1 MARYF
6 DRFPVVDYN
15 GTIAKNIMARVDFTD
30 QTKKDIYSTFQF
42 TLEEGFER
50 PDLLSYNY
58 YGSSQFDWM
67 IYLTNNIVDPYY
79 DYYKSTAD
87 FKSYIDRK
95 YGSTQN
101 ARLITKFY
109 RNNWHDDD
117 RLITPV
123 QYEALPADETL
134 NLRKYWKPKLA
145 NTGAILGYERIKE
158 DWVVSTNKIVLLSLT
173 VSPTD
178 FVVGD
183 KVSQSS
189 TNATATVDFVDTEN
203 NTLTVK
209 HVTGTFEAN
218 TSEGISEVTLIKQN
232 ISDEEA
238 PYWYEVTAYD
248 EELETNELK
257 RNVYVL
263 KRSYLAEVEKQFIQ
277 QLST

>member
-6 DRFPVVDYN
+6 DRFPVVDYD
-15 GTIAKNIMARVDFTD
+15 GTIAKNILARVDFTD

-87 FKSYIDRK
+87 FKNYVDRK
-95 YGSTQN
+95 YGSASN
-101 ARLITKFY
+101 ARLIVKFY
-109 RNNWHDDD
+109 RNNWHDDE
-117 RLITPV
+117 RLITPT
-123 QYEALPADETL
+123 QYEALQADETL

-158 DWVVSTNKIVLLSLT
+158 DWTVSTNKIILLSLNA
-173 VSPTD
+173 SPAA
-178 FVVGD
+178 FEIGD
-183 KVSQSS
+183 RVSQSS
-189 TNATATVDFVDTEN
+189 TGATAVVDFVDVEN
-203 NTLTVK
+203 QTLTVK
-209 HVTGTFEAN
+209 HVTGAFEAN
-218 TSEGISEVTLIKQN
+218 EEEGIEAVTLLSQN

-238 PYWYEVTAYD
+238 SYWYAVNAYD

>member
-6 DRFPVVDYN
+6 DRFPVIDYN
-15 GTIAKNIMARVDFTD
+15 GTIAKNILARVDFTD

-87 FKSYIDRK
+87 FKNYINRK
-95 YGSTQN
+95 YGSSTN
-101 ARLITKFY
+101 ARSITKFY
-109 RNNWHDDD
+109 RTNWHNDD
-117 RLITPV
+117 RLITPA
-123 QYEALPADETL
+123 QYEALQADETL

-145 NTGAILGYERIKE
+145 NTGAILGYERVKE
-158 DWVVSTNKIVLLSLT
+158 DWIVSTNKIVLLSLSVT
-173 VSPTD
+173 PAD
-178 FVVGD
+178 FDIGD
-183 KVSQSS
+183 RVTQSS
-189 TNATATVDFVDTEN
+189 TGAHATVDFVDTEN

-209 HVTGTFEAN
+209 HVTGTFTAN
-218 TSEGISEVTLIKQN
+218 ASEGILEVTLLNQN
-232 ISDEEA
+232 ISDDEA
-238 PYWYEVTAYD
+238 SYWYEVNSYE

>member
-15 GTIAKNIMARVDFTD
+15 GTIAKNILARVDFTD

-79 DYYKSTAD
+79 DYYKSTPD
-87 FKSYIDRK
+87 FKSYIDTK
-95 YGSTQN
+95 YGSPSN
-101 ARLITKFY
+101 ARLVTKFY
-109 RNNWHDDD
+109 RNNWHTDE
-117 RLITPV
+117 RLITPA
-123 QYEALPADETL
+123 QYEALQADETV

-158 DWVVSTNKIVLLSLT
+158 DWIVSTNKIVLLTLSA
-173 VSPTD
+173 SPSA

-183 KVSQSS
+183 KVSQTS
-189 TNATATVDFVDTEN
+189 TGAIATVDFVDADAK
-203 NTLTVK
+203 TLTVK
-209 HVTGTFEAN
+209 HVSGTFVAN
-218 TSEGISEVTLIKQN
+218 TSEGINTVTPLNQN

-238 PYWYEVTAYD
+238 SYWYAVNAYED
-248 EELETNELK
+248 EQETNELK
-257 RNVYVL
+257 RNIYVL